1 MRILVVEDDTILANG
16 ITEGLVQEGYAADWV
31 EDAESA
37 ELALDA
43 QSYDLILLDIGLPGK
58 SGLNLLKDLR
68 GKKSALPVIILTA
81 YDATE
86 DKIRGLDAGAD
97 DYLIKPFD
105 LGELFARV
113 RALRRR
119 SEGSAA
125 PVIEV
130 KDIILDPAAHKVTK
144 NGEKIDLGPRE
155 FAILRSLME
164 RAGRVLTKE
173 QLENS
178 LYGWNMEIESN
189 TVEVHIHGLRKKL
202 GRDLIKTI
210 RGVGYIIETDSA

>member
-31 EDAESA
+31 EEAESA

-43 QSYDLILLDIGLPGK
+43 QNYDLILLDIGLPGK

-68 GKKSALPVIILTA
+68 GKKSTLPVIILTA

-119 SEGSAA
+119 SEGSAT

-130 KDIILDPAAHKVTK
+130 KDITLDPAAHKVTK